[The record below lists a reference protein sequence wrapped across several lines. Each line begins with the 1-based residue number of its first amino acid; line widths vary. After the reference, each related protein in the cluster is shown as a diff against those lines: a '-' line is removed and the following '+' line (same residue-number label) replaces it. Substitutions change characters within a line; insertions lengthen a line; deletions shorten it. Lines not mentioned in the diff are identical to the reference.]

1 MGIPWGFFIR
11 VFVTE
16 SGVKVPQKKGT
27 LEGKR
32 QSSSFYSTE
41 CDACPEVGSKAWEY
55 VLDFSLSSHS
65 YKKASSYHPQRTDE
79 GSERKGACFVQ
90 GHQAVSERSSIRTQ
104 THKFHVR
111 ITARGIS

>member
-1 MGIPWGFFIR
+1 M
-11 VFVTE
+11 FVTE
-16 SGVKVPQKKGT
+16 SGVKVPQKRGT

-41 CDACPEVGSKAWEY
+41 CDACPEAGSKAWEY
-55 VLDFSLSSHS
+55 VLDFSLSFHS